1 MLAGAIA
8 RYNATVSL
16 EDHTEGRVS
25 RVPRHV
31 NEVMTLRPSIRVRLN
46 TNLTSVK
53 LLDLILGGANVGAAS
68 RLNTNSIDI
77 HSRDVTV
84 NHHKVDAVPK
94 RRWSNVYA
102 ALSCVSIQLLAQDP
116 RSLSNRHAEPN
127 GPIAK
132 RSSRADT

>member
-1 MLAGAIA
+1 MLAGSIA

-16 EDHTEGRVS
+16 EDHAEGRFS

-31 NEVMTLRPSIRVRLN
+31 DEVMTLGPSIRVRLN

-68 RLNTNSIDI
+68 GLNTNGIDI
-77 HSRDVTV
+77 DSRDVTV

-94 RRWSNVYA
+94 GRRS
-102 ALSCVSIQLLAQDP
+102 
-116 RSLSNRHAEPN
+116 
-127 GPIAK
+127 
-132 RSSRADT
+132 

>member
-1 MLAGAIA
+1 I
-8 RYNATVSL
+8 
-16 EDHTEGRVS
+16 
-25 RVPRHV
+25 RVP
-31 NEVMTLRPSIRVRLN
+31 PK
-46 TNLTSVK
+46 TNLDSGK
-53 LLDLILGGANVGAAS
+53 LLDLLPGGANVGAAS

-116 RSLSNRHAEPN
+116 RSLSNRHAEPHA
-127 GPIAK
+127 PIAAQ
-132 RSSRADT
+132 RDPP